1 MGKFIQGF
9 IAAMCIMILCTF
21 VAHKTKMCNISFGPG
36 DQEEIVCDSS
46 QTETT
51 PVNILEKQ
59 YSIVNIDEMLLDH
72 QELIVDV
79 RYVDSFRE
87 LPVATIQNVANMLLR
102 SRQYITI
109 PNVVDEYIANK
120 NIYDNI
126 QPNAVIDPGAKKEN
140 EITNPDTTAKST
152 NELQDPNP
160 VAAQN
165 RSEENKLQSLSSI
178 QK

>member
-9 IAAMCIMILCTF
+9 IAAMCIMMLCAF

-46 QTETT
+46 QTETA

-79 RYVDSFRE
+79 QYVNSFRE

-126 QPNAVIDPGAKKEN
+126 QPNAVIDPGEKNKT
-140 EITNPDTTAKST
+140 TNPDTTAKST

-165 RSEENKLQSLSSI
+165 GSEENKLQSLSSI
-178 QK
+178 PK

>member
-21 VAHKTKMCNISFGPG
+21 VAHKTKMCNVSFGPG

-46 QTETT
+46 QTEIT
-51 PVNILEKQ
+51 PINILEKQ
-59 YSIVNIDEMLLDH
+59 YSVVNINEMLLDH

-79 RYVDSFRE
+79 QYVNSFRE

-126 QPNAVIDPGAKKEN
+126 QPNAVIDPGTKN

-152 NELQDPNP
+152 NEPQNPNP

-165 RSEENKLQSLSSI
+165 KSEESKSQSLSNI
-178 QK
+178 PK